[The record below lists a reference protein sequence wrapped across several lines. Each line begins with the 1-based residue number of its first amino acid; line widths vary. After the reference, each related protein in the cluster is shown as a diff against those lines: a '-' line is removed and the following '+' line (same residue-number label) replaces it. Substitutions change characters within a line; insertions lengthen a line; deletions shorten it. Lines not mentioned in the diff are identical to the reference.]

1 MKVNTQLVLQECI
14 ERGVLNA
21 LNHVDEVNFE
31 YELIDRIVDEFI
43 DRINYEIDT
52 YFTFDNVIN

>member
-52 YFTFDNVIN
+52 YFTFDDTNN

>member
-52 YFTFDNVIN
+52 YFTFEE

>member
-52 YFTFDNVIN
+52 YFTFDDVIN